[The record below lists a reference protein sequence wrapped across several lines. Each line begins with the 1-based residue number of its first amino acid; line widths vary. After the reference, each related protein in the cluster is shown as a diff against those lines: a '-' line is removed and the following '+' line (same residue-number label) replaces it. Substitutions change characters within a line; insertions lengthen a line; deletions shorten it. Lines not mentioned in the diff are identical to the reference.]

1 MARIKRFTRAGVAQT
16 HNVVPSRPMTY
27 APSSSSSSSSSSD
40 SDSETERLLTRRR
53 VVRRKRAVPKTKKA
67 PVAPSPTQE
76 TDDDFIIQPSAET
89 IMKVTRMVTEN
100 ECLIPPRSFS
110 PLSPPIEALSPPI
123 EALTPPIQA
132 STPPIYALPLPE
144 FVLQP
149 TALIRPQARRAAEA
163 MGASPRAVL
172 AVLGCIGADLSA
184 FEPVRAGSV

>member
-1 MARIKRFTRAGVAQT
+1 MARIKRLTRAGVAQI
-16 HNVVPSRPMTY
+16 HNVVPSRPTTY
-27 APSSSSSSSSSSD
+27 LPSSSSSSSDSD

-76 TDDDFIIQPSAET
+76 ADDDFIIQPSAET

-100 ECLIPPRSFS
+100 ECLIQPRSFS

-123 EALTPPIQA
+123 QAL
-132 STPPIYALPLPE
+132 TPPIYALPLPE

-172 AVLGCIGADLSA
+172 VVLGCIGADLSA